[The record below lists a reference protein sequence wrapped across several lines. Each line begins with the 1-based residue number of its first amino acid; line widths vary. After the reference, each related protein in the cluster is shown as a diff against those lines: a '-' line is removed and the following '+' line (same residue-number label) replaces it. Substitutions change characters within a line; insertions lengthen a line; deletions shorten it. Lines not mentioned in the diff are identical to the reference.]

1 MASHL
6 HSATSIFGT
15 RLALFPIV
23 HRHSE
28 LDPPSEAQSQLQ
40 TAGADVFIDAAAQ
53 GIVVLHVDGTVLRA
67 NPAFCQIFGFSPE
80 ELRGRYLDELIVPAE
95 KIAESREFR
104 KAALRGPHV
113 TIATQRRH
121 RSGSILEVSVS
132 GAPINVGQGPI
143 GTVIFFRD
151 ITDQRTLEHQMI
163 ESQKMEAIG
172 RLVGSVSHDFNNLLT
187 AIMVYCGLLT
197 ENLGANDSGRQHA
210 QEIFAAAEQGSEL
223 VRQLLSIARQRKLEP
238 TLVSLS
244 QVVEDLSDMLQRL
257 IGEDIAMQIIGEQA
271 GLVEV
276 DRTQIQ
282 QAILNLAL
290 NARDAMPSGGRLTI
304 RTSRQTVTDGAA
316 VPPGKYVL
324 LSVLDTGCGMDAAIR
339 ARIFEPFF
347 STKAQGKGTG
357 LGLASVHA
365 IISQAGGHIEVSSQ
379 QRQGSRFDLYFPE
392 AASVASAGQ
401 PISVEAP
408 AKPGSETVLLV
419 EDQDRVRAGIAE
431 ALMHAGY
438 RVLAARHA
446 EEALKLSH
454 EHQDHIHLLL
464 TDMVMPGLGGDQL
477 AEQILQFRPDI
488 RVMFMSGYNL
498 RPPGLL
504 RYGGAVFAEKP
515 LRPAALLRTV
525 RELLDRVA

>member
-1 MASHL
+1 M
-6 HSATSIFGT
+6 
-15 RLALFPIV
+15 R
-23 HRHSE
+23 RHFE
-28 LDPPSEAQSQLQ
+28 LDPPREAQSRLQ
-40 TAGADVFIDAAAQ
+40 TTGADLFIDAAAE

-67 NPAFCQIFGFSPE
+67 NPAFCQIFGFSQE
-80 ELRGRYLDELIVPAE
+80 ELKGRYLDELIVPAE

-121 RSGSILEVSVS
+121 RNGTILEVSLS
-132 GAPINVGQGPI
+132 GAPIIAGQGPI
-143 GTVIFFRD
+143 GTIIFFRD
-151 ITDQRTLEHQMI
+151 ITDQRTLEHQML

-197 ENLGANDSGRQHA
+197 ENLGANDSARQHA

-244 QVVEDLSDMLQRL
+244 EVVEDLGDMLHRL
-257 IGEDIAMQIIGEQA
+257 IGENVAMQIVGDQA

-304 RTSRQTVTDGAA
+304 RTSAKTVSAGTAI
-316 VPPGKYVL
+316 PPGKYVV
-324 LSVLDTGCGMDAAIR
+324 LSIADTGSGMDAATR
-339 ARIFEPFF
+339 ERIFEPFF

-365 IISQAGGHIEVSSQ
+365 IVTQAAGHIEVSSK
-379 QRQGSRFDLYFPE
+379 QGHGTCFDLYLPE
-392 AASVASAGQ
+392 AVSVASTES
-401 PISVEAP
+401 PVTDDLEAP
-408 AKPGSETVLLV
+408 AKPGFETVLLV

-431 ALMHAGY
+431 ALKHGGY

-477 AEQILQFRPDI
+477 AEQILQSRPEI

-498 RPPGLL
+498 RPATLMHH
-504 RYGGAVFAEKP
+504 GGAVFAEKP
-515 LRPAALLRTV
+515 LKPATLLRSV
-525 RELLDRVA
+525 RELLDGVA